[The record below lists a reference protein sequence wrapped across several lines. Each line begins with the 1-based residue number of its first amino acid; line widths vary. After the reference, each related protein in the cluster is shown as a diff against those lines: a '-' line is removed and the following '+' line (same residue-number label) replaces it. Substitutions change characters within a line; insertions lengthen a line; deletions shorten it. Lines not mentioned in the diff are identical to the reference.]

1 MSINLTIKRKS
12 QSLKRRSLTKRKSQL
27 QSHLHSQSQLQSQSH
42 LQSQSQNDHKK
53 DKKFTYLIGDY
64 GNNDFIFVTFTSKTV
79 FVHKNIN
86 YPHNKKTYKEEPPV
100 DLNNL
105 EKSLQFGKW
114 ESKEYKYISA
124 YMSDVNNPDM
134 NGHETTY
141 NNFKDYNSCTYM
153 LIKLHDNHYLSL
165 GYRNGRFTFTTPNND
180 NIKYVNWGKGI
191 SKSGNLNAYLVGEKY
206 TYNIFDSGSDFEYHF
221 YISNNDIK
229 KYDLKE
235 NPHTIKIGV
244 DDYDHL
250 KTVKTVKPVK
260 PYIIRHIKKTK
271 KMLGLIKYNMLEKSK
286 IYDVIHL
293 LEHKNIDL

>member
-1 MSINLTIKRKS
+1 MSLNLTIKRKS
-12 QSLKRRSLTKRKSQL
+12 QSLKKRSLTKRKSQ
-27 QSHLHSQSQLQSQSH
+27 SQLQ
-42 LQSQSQNDHKK
+42 LQLQLHNNNNK

-64 GNNDFIFVTFTSKTV
+64 GNNDFIFVTFTSKIV

-206 TYNIFDSGSDFEYHF
+206 TYNIFDSGSDFEFHF

-235 NPHTIKIGV
+235 NPHTLKIGV
-244 DDYDHL
+244 DDYDNL
-250 KTVKTVKPVK
+250 KTIKTVK

-271 KMLGLIKYNMLEKSK
+271 KMLGLIKYNMLEENKV
-286 IYDVIHL
+286 YDVIHL

>member
-1 MSINLTIKRKS
+1 MSLNLTIKRKS
-12 QSLKRRSLTKRKSQL
+12 QSLKKRSLTKRKSQ
-27 QSHLHSQSQLQSQSH
+27 SQLQ
-42 LQSQSQNDHKK
+42 LQLQLHNNNNK

-64 GNNDFIFVTFTSKTV
+64 GNNDFIFVTFTSKIV

-180 NIKYVNWGKGI
+180 NIKYVNWGKGL

-206 TYNIFDSGSDFEYHF
+206 TYNIFDSGSDFEFHF

-235 NPHTIKIGV
+235 NPHTLKIGV
-244 DDYDHL
+244 DDYDNL
-250 KTVKTVKPVK
+250 KTIKTVK

-271 KMLGLIKYNMLEKSK
+271 KMLGLIKYNMLEENKV
-286 IYDVIHL
+286 YDVIHL